1 MCSKDSRSLANCSNL
16 FQISSHGSSILR
28 YRHTTLGMGLG
39 SPLSALEGGE
49 YEPSAGPWKTPT
61 TNIRDFILIFTTS
74 RPEGSHCTCCFS
86 HFCRSHRAVG
96 LTRFVPRDRC
106 SGGISVRRSRA
117 ACASRLKSSCMRCG
131 IHFSRCRFNQ
141 DGSTLARRQQPFA
154 LGRRLHI
161 VNPHPLRPIMD
172 EYDARFDT
180 IPSKCTTP

>member
-1 MCSKDSRSLANCSNL
+1 MFGGTSSFDNARDGNICVDDTELKIEYLKLRTPLALLDMCSKDSRSLANRSNL

-74 RPEGSHCTCCFS
+74 RPDRSHCTCCFS

-96 LTRFVPRDRC
+96 FTRFVPRDRC

-117 ACASRLKSSCMRCG
+117 ACVSRLKSSCMRCG
-131 IHFSRCRFNQ
+131 IHFSRCRFRQ
-141 DGSTLARRQQPFA
+141 DSSTLTR
-154 LGRRLHI
+154 
-161 VNPHPLRPIMD
+161 
-172 EYDARFDT
+172 
-180 IPSKCTTP
+180 